1 MEGRVESKSTVSE
14 VMHKGV
20 LMLKKSET
28 VLSSAKFLKEHNI
41 GAIGVS
47 DENDNLIGMFSER
60 DVLNRVVAMELDPS
74 ATSLDSVMTKEV
86 ITVPETQSVDE
97 ALVLMNDNKIRHLP
111 VVDKNGKLVGML
123 GLRDLMQFVMDR
135 AINDFLNS

>member
-1 MEGRVESKSTVSE
+1 MESKSTVSE